1 MSNQF
6 KKTAFAY
13 ETVVGLQVS
22 NDELYS
28 NYRKAMTPLL
38 LKYEGGFRYDF
49 KIQETLISEDSKQIN
64 RLFLIFFRT
73 KELKDLFFKD
83 PEYLKIRETFFTPSV
98 ETSTILSEYERYE

>member
-1 MSNQF
+1 MSSQF

-49 KIQETLISEDSKQIN
+49 KIQETLITEDPKPIN